1 MLNAE
6 EKMFNE
12 IVAETVVAYH
22 SIFSTLLPNQ
32 HLAGHIVVHKKI
44 LHVPYFPAVWD
55 GHVTEF
61 RAMIF
66 KKRVIWN
73 F

>member
-1 MLNAE
+1 
-6 EKMFNE
+6 MFNE

-22 SIFSTLLPNQ
+22 SIFSILPPNQ
-32 HLAGHIVVHKKI
+32 HSTGNIAVHKKR
-44 LHVPYFPAVWD
+44 LYFPYCLAAWD

-61 RAMIF
+61 WPMVF
-66 KKRVIWN
+66 KKSVIWN